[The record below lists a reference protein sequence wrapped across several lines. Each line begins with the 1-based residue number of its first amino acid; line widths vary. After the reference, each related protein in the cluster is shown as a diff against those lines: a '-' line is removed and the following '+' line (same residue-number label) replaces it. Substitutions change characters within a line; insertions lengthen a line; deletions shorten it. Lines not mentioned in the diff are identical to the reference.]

1 MPPSWCKLSL
11 HPATKGNAQA
21 PDTGD
26 KAVSEQKVPPH
37 CSKGRVKIQVPS
49 VLWGGGGAKPV
60 EGITGGPF
68 GLKSHCLTQER
79 IQAGREPSYLA
90 LPGRRREGLAPDTS
104 WASGWKISWIRV
116 KISKK
121 GTVTDAAALR
131 ERWCWPLPIPL
142 ISPNGRCLP
151 MFIWPLPFT
160 SCFSAVLFFFPDGN
174 TMFRDKT
181 DTKKQCKICLREV
194 QQAWEKHLI
203 SLRARQVRSS
213 QCQGNYGVI
222 WTEAMQGS
230 HFQMNQVASRT
241 LGPWFRWHP
250 DRIDK
255 CRPRL
260 PEASYITEHRT
271 LPHAP

>member
-1 MPPSWCKLSL
+1 MPPRWCKLSL
-11 HPATKGNAQA
+11 HPATK
-21 PDTGD
+21 D
-26 KAVSEQKVPPH
+26 KFVFPTEFPRDLAMRRRLTPVTKL
-37 CSKGRVKIQVPS
+37 CLSKKCHHIVRKAGWRYKCPLFFGR
-49 VLWGGGGAKPV
+49 GGGAKPV

-181 DTKKQCKICLREV
+181 DTKNNAKFV
-194 QQAWEKHLI
+194 
-203 SLRARQVRSS
+203 
-213 QCQGNYGVI
+213 
-222 WTEAMQGS
+222 
-230 HFQMNQVASRT
+230 
-241 LGPWFRWHP
+241 
-250 DRIDK
+250 
-255 CRPRL
+255 
-260 PEASYITEHRT
+260 
-271 LPHAP
+271 